1 MYSFLL
7 FLFILLFL
15 SSLPLSPFLPSF
27 LFLLLF
33 LSSLS
38 LSLFLLSFLISFS
51 LHSFSYLLF
60 FTYPPLS
67 FPTSSSSSLL
77 SYFLSSLFL
86 LSSLILLS
94 SHPFFLF
101 LLLSFLPPFITL
113 FSLFPPVLS
122 SSALL
127 SLSPHSPFSAL
138 LLSSICCL
146 FLNFSI
152 FFFLL
157 ENKIK
162 MLILSSLYS
171 DIAISSTD
179 FSSISSSSF
188 TLQLKS
194 NHCRLKCIKF

>member
-1 MYSFLL
+1 MYSSSYFSLSCSFSPLFPYLL
-7 FLFILLFL
+7 F
-15 SSLPLSPFLPSF
+15 SPHFFFFS
-27 LFLLLF
+27 
-33 LSSLS
+33 
-38 LSLFLLSFLISFS
+38 SFS
-51 LHSFSYLLF
+51 PLFPYLFFSSSFYLHSLSYLLF

-101 LLLSFLPPFITL
+101 LSFLPPFITL

>member
-113 FSLFPPVLS
+113 FSLPTCPFFLC
-122 SSALL
+122 
-127 SLSPHSPFSAL
+127 SPFSL
-138 LLSSICCL
+138 FPLSFLCSPFVFYLLSFSQL
-146 FLNFSI
+146 FY
-152 FFFLL
+152 FLL
-157 ENKIK
+157 
-162 MLILSSLYS
+162 
-171 DIAISSTD
+171 STR
-179 FSSISSSSF
+179 
-188 TLQLKS
+188 K
-194 NHCRLKCIKF
+194 

>member
-1 MYSFLL
+1 MSVIC
-7 FLFILLFL
+7 ILPLISLYLALSLL
-15 SSLPLSPFLPSF
+15 SSLISPHFF
-27 LFLLLF
+27 FF
-33 LSSLS
+33 
-38 LSLFLLSFLISFS
+38 SFS
-51 LHSFSYLLF
+51 PLFPYLFFSSSFYLHSLSYLLF

-127 SLSPHSPFSAL
+127 SLSSHSFSAL